1 MPVGLMNGSKRA
13 RSVQSIANNTEIFG
27 IMGGRIPTVGVNTNN
42 RFAQQNRGSTTNPVP
57 YPINLHPKASKEY
70 MAKNNLLSVN
80 PQGSGGIGKMFM
92 RFA

>member
-27 IMGGRIPTVGVNTNN
+27 IMGGRIPSVGVNTNN

-57 YPINLHPKASKEY
+57 YPINLNPKASKEY

-80 PQGSGGIGKMFM
+80 PQGSGGVGKMFM